1 MQNSIKEYVLSGE
14 FEQVRQLMAKADF
27 LDFEE
32 AYISC
37 AHENESMMFYTCIL
51 DMIKFEET
59 SELHDLAFLLLVY
72 PLSEIEGALDSAY
85 YHAQAS
91 IQLTNGK
98 EIKSLLQMLLLHAIP
113 EPVITDSEAFKVA
126 KQILKLDP
134 SNHVARNALKE
145 TANAWI
151 MLSLI
156 LTNYNNMEILIN
168 KHVNDC
174 LID

>member
-1 MQNSIKEYVLSGE
+1 
-14 FEQVRQLMAKADF
+14 MAKADF

-51 DMIKFEET
+51 DMKFEET

-72 PLSEIEGALDSAY
+72 PLRDRRELDSAY

-98 EIKSLLQMLLLHAIP
+98 EIRVYYKCC
-113 EPVITDSEAFKVA
+113 
-126 KQILKLDP
+126 
-134 SNHVARNALKE
+134 
-145 TANAWI
+145 
-151 MLSLI
+151 
-156 LTNYNNMEILIN
+156 Y
-168 KHVNDC
+168 
-174 LID
+174 

>member
-1 MQNSIKEYVLSGE
+1 
-14 FEQVRQLMAKADF
+14 
-27 LDFEE
+27 
-32 AYISC
+32 
-37 AHENESMMFYTCIL
+37 MFYTCIL

-72 PLSEIEGALDSAY
+72 PLSGIEGALDSAY

-126 KQILKLDP
+126 KQILKLD
-134 SNHVARNALKE
+134 E
-145 TANAWI
+145 
-151 MLSLI
+151 
-156 LTNYNNMEILIN
+156 
-168 KHVNDC
+168 
-174 LID
+174 

>member
-126 KQILKLDP
+126 KQILKLDRVIMLQEM
-134 SNHVARNALKE
+134 HLKKQLS
-145 TANAWI
+145 AWI